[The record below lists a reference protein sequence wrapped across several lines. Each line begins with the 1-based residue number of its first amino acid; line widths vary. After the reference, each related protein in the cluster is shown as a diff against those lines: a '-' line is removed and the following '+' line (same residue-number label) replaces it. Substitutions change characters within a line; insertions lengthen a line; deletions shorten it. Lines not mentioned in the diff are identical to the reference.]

1 MNNQYLG
8 KKTAISAALMLGLGL
23 ASNAQANVYSFE
35 NTNPGGSDSAGDITN
50 ITSSY
55 NSSTEVL
62 NWESTISQKGDNLAN
77 GFWLVLSDGANPKS
91 HHNEYAI
98 FYGDSY
104 TGNLSAYVYNG
115 VNSSNSWNTPGELIE
130 TFGGAFESDTT
141 VAGEVTFSFSISAS
155 NINNYVPTTDGT
167 NDWDGAQYGES
178 IGVWYHPVVFND
190 APEYNADGSLSSFS
204 YGASGWYDTAYEQTE
219 EIPDVTDVPEPGA
232 LALAGLGLVGMVV
245 GRRRR
250 K

>member
-1 MNNQYLG
+1 MNNQLLG

-23 ASNAQANVYSFE
+23 ASSAQANVYNFE
-35 NTNPGGSDSAGDITN
+35 NTNPGGNNRAGDITN

-55 NSSTEVL
+55 DSGSEVL
-62 NWESTISQKGDNLAN
+62 NWQSTISQSGGNLAD
-77 GFWLVLSDGANPKS
+77 GFWLVLSDGPNPKS

-104 TGNLSAYVYNG
+104 TGNLSAYVYSG
-115 VNSSNSWNTPGELIE
+115 ANSSNSWNTPGEHIQ
-130 TFGGAFESDTT
+130 TFGGAFESDTS
-141 VAGEVTFSFSISAS
+141 VAGEVTFSFSIDATSLNS
-155 NINNYVPTTDGT
+155 YVPTTAGT
-167 NDWDGAQYGES
+167 NEWDGASYGES
-178 IGVWYHPVVFND
+178 IGIWYHPLVFND

-204 YGASGWYDTAYEQTE
+204 YGAFGWYDTAYEQTE
-219 EIPDVTDVPEPGA
+219 VIPDVTDVPEPGA